1 MGLSEEYLVNVTH
14 LRKHFAS
21 PGGFLRKVSYV
32 RAVDDVSFGIRD
44 GETFGLVG
52 ESGCGKTTVGR
63 LLLRLLEPTSGEVTF
78 DGLPLYSLEKE
89 ECRKLRRKMQLI
101 FQDPYGSL
109 NPRMTI
115 RDIILEPLE
124 VHDYPEKDRED
135 RVMGLLEQVGLE
147 GAYAER
153 YPHQLS
159 GGQHQRVVIAR
170 ALALNPKFIV
180 CDEPV
185 SALDVSIQSQLLNL
199 LEDLQK
205 KLGLTYLFI
214 AHNLS
219 VVKHA
224 SHRIGVMYL
233 GKMLELA
240 GEREICENPLHPYT
254 RALLAAVP
262 VPDPDASRELVVLE
276 GEIPNA
282 INPPSGCRFHPRC
295 AAAREECKVLEPEWK
310 EVSTGIGLLVIFVM
324 SCRYRCRCGTWY
336 LL

>member
-1 MGLSEEYLVNVTH
+1 MFVQLTMCPLGFATGD
-14 LRKHFAS
+14 LR
-21 PGGFLRKVSYV
+21 PGRGS
-32 RAVDDVSFGIRD
+32 RD
-44 GETFGLVG
+44 AARRPLAG
-52 ESGCGKTTVGR
+52 SS
-63 LLLRLLEPTSGEVTF
+63 LRLRAYLGRSHFRWVTSILSKKKNVGT
-78 DGLPLYSLEKE
+78 PEKDAA
-89 ECRKLRRKMQLI
+89 I
-101 FQDPYGSL
+101 FRDPYGSL

-124 VHDYPEKDRED
+124 VRLEKDRED